1 MKQTLL
7 LIITLLF
14 PLIVNANTT
23 ENKECGINE
32 NRNVAAFNTE
42 VCDEDRFSKISNT
55 LIQFDTQQE
64 EEKDYITIAKSKID
78 DSLYFA
84 TVVILLIVGITFLF
98 SFLILM
104 PSYFSH
110 RSLKPLLIWVV
121 ALAVTIIIYSPV
133 KVGKHA
139 LTTYAAQEITK
150 LSNKS
155 AIYFTSA
162 YLSLFSSGSIEDRIK
177 EEGRDNLTY
186 HQSQAYALN
195 LVKSRL
201 CNEVTRQN
209 VFNRS
214 LGDFAD
220 PETLRNNAE
229 CAFGNKEGFNLTNIT
244 DVNVEGSQLTDN
256 VAYQQIT
263 VAPSTNNRK
272 YRFMS
277 SGVAF
282 GMESPLDGYCSKFG
296 SFNCSTIKISKPV
309 ITGEETKKLAEDVQF
324 EDTLFKVI
332 KQITVDS
339 NNKNAI
345 ASGFKNIID
354 EAKKLNDG
362 AINESNKNKLEALN
376 LVYHQTI
383 ENYLLSGYVDI
394 ISQDKSRYIS
404 NKTEIS
410 TIKRLIEM
418 ASLVSTSASNY
429 QCALYPSE
437 NFKAKKTA
445 RTFNSV
451 FNGNEEYINNP
462 STYCLQ
468 YQNKQFHAYGEF
480 FDLSEEEEKNK
491 LFEYVKNQEKDAITY
506 FNNLVDV
513 IYEQKIAIKLSYLES
528 LKQIQ
533 PNDFWKQVRQEGLLG
548 LGHYLLKIQVVSNT
562 SSKLTSFF
570 DAEHFVVTQN
580 YNDSNYLSLNKTN
593 DENTLSLG
601 YYNLGYDVA
610 DKLSDLVS
618 KQALEN
624 LNTDT
629 NYNVQEVISLT
640 DNTTKHKSGMVG
652 DILSTNIVRTY
663 LDLIRNFTISQ
674 GYKKNFF
681 GDNKK
686 IDECIKSENCVR
698 DSVTTSYILN
708 EIQFGNQLL
717 EANLNTLS
725 AIGALAAFAESG
737 IDSKGTGR
745 ISGEIV
751 GFFQSTGAIIIQ
763 FLIIST
769 IAAFIYA
776 FWIAVFFYVK
786 FISQILKYFAFFYV
800 FCLYSLMYPAL
811 LLFPQTRGK
820 ATYTLIST
828 TLQLLL
834 RPVVIVIAFIFGF
847 LAMELLFML
856 KNEALVFIYNSG
868 LFSSDILAMFTMLL
882 NILFAAIIAIMLIK
896 VGMGAI
902 DFFIENILKSINAGN
917 IKDSTLA
924 NKIEGGLTSIGNKFM
939 K

>member
-7 LIITLLF
+7 LLITLLF
-14 PLIVNANTT
+14 PLLSNAT
-23 ENKECGINE
+23 ENKECGMNE
-32 NRNVAAFNTE
+32 NGNVAAFNTE
-42 VCDEDRFSKISNT
+42 VCEEDRFSKISNT

-64 EEKDYITIAKSKID
+64 EEKDFITIAKSKID
-78 DSLYFA
+78 DSLYFV
-84 TVVILLIVGITFLF
+84 TVVICFITGVVFVVSLIIA
-98 SFLILM
+98 
-104 PSYFSH
+104 PASYLAH
-110 RSLKPLLIWVV
+110 KSLKPLLIWFV
-121 ALAVTIIIYSPV
+121 ALAFFIIIYAPV
-133 KVGKHA
+133 PAGKHA

-150 LSNKS
+150 IGNKS
-155 AIYFTSA
+155 GIYFTSA
-162 YLSLFSSGSIEDRIK
+162 YLSLFSDGATEDRIK

-186 HQSQAYALN
+186 HQAQAYALN

-201 CNEVTRQN
+201 CNEATRQN

-220 PETLRNNAE
+220 PETLKNNAE
-229 CAFGNKEGFNLTNIT
+229 CAFGNKDGFNLTNIT
-244 DVNVEGSQLTDN
+244 GVNVEGSQLTDN

-282 GMESPLDGYCSKFG
+282 GMESPLDGYCSAFG
-296 SFNCSTIKISKPV
+296 SFNCSTIKVSKPV
-309 ITGEETKKLAEDVQF
+309 ITGEETKQLAEEVGF
-324 EDTLFKVI
+324 ESILAGVI
-332 KQITVDS
+332 GSLTVDAE
-339 NNKNAI
+339 NKEAI
-345 ASGFKNIID
+345 ASGFQTIV
-354 EAKKLNDG
+354 EEVKKRNGG

-383 ENYLLSGYVDI
+383 ENYLLAGYVDI

-404 NKTEIS
+404 DTTDIS
-410 TIKRLIEM
+410 TIQRLIEM
-418 ASLVSTSASNY
+418 ASLVSTSAINY
-429 QCALYPSE
+429 QCAINPSE
-437 NFKAKKTA
+437 NFKSEKTA
-445 RTFNSV
+445 NTFNSV
-451 FNGNEEYINNP
+451 LNGEEAYIDNA
-462 STYCLQ
+462 SSYCLH
-468 YQNKQFHAYGEF
+468 YQNNTFNNYGEVF
-480 FDLSEEEEKNK
+480 NLSEEGERERLSN
-491 LFEYVKNQEKDAITY
+491 YIQQQEKEAKTY
-506 FNNLVDV
+506 FNNLVDT
-513 IYEQKIAIKLSYLES
+513 IYKQKVAVKLSYLES

-533 PNDFWKQVRQEGLLG
+533 PNDFWKQVRQEGVLG

-570 DAEHFVVTQN
+570 DAEHFVVTHN
-580 YNDSNYLSLNKTN
+580 YNDRNYLSLDKTN
-593 DENTLSLG
+593 DEDTLSLG
-601 YYNLGYDVA
+601 SYGAGYKVA
-610 DKLSDLVS
+610 DRLSDLVS
-618 KQALEN
+618 EQALKN
-624 LNTDT
+624 LTTDT
-629 NYNVQEVISLT
+629 NYNVQEVVSLT
-640 DNTTKHKSGMVG
+640 DNTTKQHKSGMVG

-663 LDLIRNFTISQ
+663 INIVRDFTMSQ
-674 GYKKNFF
+674 GYNKNFF
-681 GDNKK
+681 GDKK
-686 IDECIKSENCVR
+686 KADECIKSENCVR
-698 DSVTTSYILN
+698 DSVTTSYVLS

-725 AIGALAAFAESG
+725 AIGALAAYAESG
-737 IDSKGTGR
+737 IDSKATGR

-776 FWIAVFFYVK
+776 FWIAVFFFVK
-786 FISQILKYFAFFYV
+786 FVSQLLKYFAFFFV
-800 FCLYSLMYPAL
+800 FCFYALFYPML

-828 TLQLLL
+828 FLQLLL

-847 LAMELLFML
+847 LAIELLFMI
-856 KNEALVFIYNSG
+856 KNEALIFIYNSG
-868 LFSSDILAMFTMLL
+868 LFSSEYFVLITMLI